1 MNKKIFRR
9 FAAIRKFINVATMAF
24 LCASGVSSVTAAAVE
39 DVPEESG
46 VSISQEIEEAE
57 NTPAPASAD
66 AISAPRGRQ
75 QGMIV
80 QLADVT
86 TVTTAPAAGDDGS
99 GSYAKVFDFFIKW
112 IRRIGVAVALIG
124 AVMFGF
130 SFKNNDAEQKQNGL
144 MTMASG
150 FIVAAIVTIVDYFD
164 LFS

>member
-80 QLADVT
+80 QLADA
-86 TVTTAPAAGDDGS
+86 TTAPAAGDDGS
-99 GSYAKVFDFFIKW
+99 GSYAQVFNFFIKW